1 MHFMCELGNRKA
13 GTYRTAPTLNV
24 SEDLEKVMDGN
35 RENMTPEFKFD
46 WCKRKCSAIIILLS
60 FELLRLVEQYPRD
73 DLRQN
78 LLIAKL

>member
-46 WCKRKCSAIIILLS
+46 
-60 FELLRLVEQYPRD
+60 
-73 DLRQN
+73 
-78 LLIAKL
+78 